1 MLAGAGTPPVRP
13 PHFHVAHTKRR
24 SQRGSSRSRGLV
36 PACAHVQQ
44 HSASGAGLRGAFAG
58 ALTALLAG
66 GGSKETAGGGA
77 QPTVGE
83 SLAEGSNS
91 SKRPVLR
98 VRTLF
103 LSDLHLVRSP
113 CRHALQA
120 APPPGGTVRAWPQFR
135 KQRPRN
141 CLKTLFPSSGAPRAH
156 TRAETRCTL
165 HAHYCSGWGPGTTA
179 AGPASSAQ
187 KPRFCAY
194 GRLRKSNCQHC
205 LQTRVFRRLGV
216 HD

>member
-1 MLAGAGTPPVRP
+1 MLAGAGTPSVRP

-36 PACAHVQQ
+36 PACAHVQ
-44 HSASGAGLRGAFAG
+44 HSAGGAGLRGAFAG

-77 QPTVGE
+77 QQTVAE
-83 SLAEGSNS
+83 PPAEGSDS

-113 CRHALQA
+113 YRHAPQA
-120 APPPGGTVRAWPQFR
+120 APSPGGTVRAAPQFR
-135 KQRPRN
+135 KQRPRT
-141 CLKTLFPSSGAPRAH
+141 CLKTLFPSSGAPRAAQ
-156 TRAETRCTL
+156 RAETRCTL
-165 HAHYCSGWGPGTTA
+165 HATYCSG
-179 AGPASSAQ
+179 
-187 KPRFCAY
+187 
-194 GRLRKSNCQHC
+194 
-205 LQTRVFRRLGV
+205 
-216 HD
+216 